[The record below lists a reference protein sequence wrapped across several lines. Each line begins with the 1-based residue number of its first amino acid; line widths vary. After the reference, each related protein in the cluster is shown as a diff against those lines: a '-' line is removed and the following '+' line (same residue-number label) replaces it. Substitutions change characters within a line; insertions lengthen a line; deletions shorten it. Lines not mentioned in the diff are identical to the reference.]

1 MANNTNITIMKN
13 KETEPLGIILMMIG
27 GGALIMGIIALPF
40 NPPLDLTLIRVI
52 LGIIFIGSGLT
63 LTGK

>member
-1 MANNTNITIMKN
+1 MEN

-27 GGALIMGIIALPF
+27 AGALIMGIIALPF

-52 LGIIFIGSGLT
+52 LGIVFIGSGVA